1 MNVSVQYDWNDTA
14 TAKPPAYEQSS
25 DGAPVIYNGRNI
37 VYGGTNILWG
47 GNEKP
52 IMTTDI
58 QGSGYAVKVTYVTL
72 GENYP
77 HSIQGMVFEFS
88 VAGRR

>member
-1 MNVSVQYDWNDTA
+1 MNVSVAYDWNDTD
-14 TAKPPAYEQSS
+14 TAKPASYSQASS
-25 DGAPVIYNGRNI
+25 GAPI
-37 VYGGTNILWG
+37 VYAGRDINYSGTNTKYG

-52 IMTTDI
+52 IMSTDI
-58 QGSGYAVKVTYVTL
+58 QGSGYAVKVTFVTL
-72 GENYP
+72 GENSA

>member
-1 MNVSVQYDWNDTA
+1 MNIAVQYDWDDTA
-14 TAKPPAYEQSS
+14 TAKPPSYSQDSK
-25 DGAPVIYNGRNI
+25 GAPVVYGGRNI
-37 VYGGTNILWG
+37 EYAGTNIRYG

-52 IMTTDI
+52 IMTTSV
-58 QGSGYAVKVTYVTL
+58 QGSGYSVKVTYVTL
-72 GENYP
+72 GENSP